1 MDINSLRM
9 VRGTTF
15 QFGVKLF
22 NAQDQPYE
30 LENDDLVVF
39 GVKKYIEHQNYDI
52 FKTLTLNEY
61 DANIDGYIF
70 TIDPEDT
77 IDLQCGNYYYDVGVQ
92 TANDDYYVVI
102 EKSNFKLAEN
112 VTSLVQREQQEPR
125 E

>member
-1 MDINSLRM
+1 M
-9 VRGTTF
+9 
-15 QFGVKLF
+15 
-22 NAQDQPYE
+22 
-30 LENDDLVVF
+30 
-39 GVKKYIEHQNYDI
+39 KKYIEHQNYDI

-112 VTSLVQREQQEPR
+112 VTSLVQREPEAMG
-125 E
+125 